1 MFTGIIQ
8 TIGEIIAIEKKG
20 TNIDFTVKSNF
31 SNELKIDQSIA
42 HNGVCLTV
50 IEQIGDT
57 HKVTAIKETLDKTTL
72 NSWTIGAKVNL
83 EKAMMANAFL
93 DGHLVQGHVDQTAI
107 CEKIEDKDGSK
118 YFYFEFVK
126 NPLFTVV
133 DKGSICIDGTSLTIV
148 ETAENKFSVAIIPYT
163 LEHTIFHQYTV
174 GTEVNIE
181 FDILGKYIDKILAQ
195 RMKH

>member
-8 TIGEIIAIEKKG
+8 TIGEIIAIEKNG
-20 TNIDFTVKSNF
+20 TNIDFTIKSIL
-31 SNELKIDQSIA
+31 SKELKIDQSIA

-50 IEQIGDT
+50 IEQIDDT

-72 NSWTIGAKVNL
+72 SNWTVGAKINL

-107 CEKIEDKDGSK
+107 CKQIEDKDGSK

-133 DKGSICIDGTSLTIV
+133 DKGSICIDGTSLTVV
-148 ETAENKFSVAIIPYT
+148 ETTENKFSVAIIPYT